1 MLVVR
6 VIPVINI
13 VVTHLVGIND
23 KVIEFFHNRVING
36 ICGYTFVVLLGRPML
51 LLLSQLV
58 CSVTDCN
65 MCHMYTHQMYA
76 VSFLWV

>member
-13 VVTHLVGIND
+13 VVTHLVGINE

-51 LLLSQLV
+51 LLLS
-58 CSVTDCN
+58 
-65 MCHMYTHQMYA
+65 
-76 VSFLWV
+76 